1 MGQASREKPARLPE
15 KLRQIREALGLSQG
29 QMIARLG
36 LSGRLSQNNVS
47 AFERGTRE
55 PSLPVLLRYARVAGV
70 WMDAL
75 ADDELD
81 LPAHLPDKHRS
92 PGVPRKNVSRNR
104 KP

>member
-1 MGQASREKPARLPE
+1 MGQASREKPARLQE

-36 LSGRLSQNNVS
+36 LSGRLSQNNIS

-55 PSLPVLLRYARVAGV
+55 PSLPVLVRYARVAGV
-70 WMDAL
+70 WIDAL
-75 ADDELD
+75 ADDDLD
-81 LPAHLPDKHRS
+81 LPAHLPSKHRS
-92 PGVPRKNVSRNR
+92 PGVPRKNVSRNK